1 MSMEPKDSG
10 CIFCKIVAGDI
21 PCAKVFESET
31 CLAFL
36 DIAPVNAGHVL
47 VLPKGH
53 YSTLMDIPG
62 ELGGDLTQTLS
73 KVGKAVMEA
82 TGADGLNLMQNNF
95 EAAGQ
100 LVHHAHFHL
109 IPRFSDDGLTLW
121 AQTAYDDQDEMNRLA
136 AEIAGLLK

>member
-1 MSMEPKDSG
+1 MAPMDSE

-21 PCAKVFESET
+21 PCAKVYESDS

-36 DIAPVNAGHVL
+36 DIAPVSAGHAL

-53 YSTLMDIPG
+53 YPTLMDIPF
-62 ELGGDLTQTLS
+62 ELGGDLVRALS
-73 KVGKAVMEA
+73 SVGRAVMEA

-100 LVHHAHFHL
+100 LVHHAHYHL
-109 IPRFSDDGLTLW
+109 IPRFSDDGLKLW
-121 AQTAYDDQDEMNRLA
+121 PQAGYDDQDEMERLA
-136 AEIAGLLK
+136 ARIADLAK

>member
-1 MSMEPKDSG
+1 MTPTDSD
-10 CIFCKIVAGDI
+10 CIFCKIVAGEI
-21 PCAKVFESET
+21 PCAKVFESES

-36 DIAPVNAGHVL
+36 DIAPVNAGHAL

-53 YSTLMDIPG
+53 YPTLLDLPA
-62 ELGGDLTQTLS
+62 ELGSDLMQTLS

-109 IPRFSDDGLTLW
+109 VPRFEDDGLRLW
-121 AQTAYDDQDEMNRLA
+121 PQTGYDDPEEMTGLA
-136 AEIAGLLK
+136 KKIADLIR

>member
-1 MSMEPKDSG
+1 MAPKDPD

-21 PCAKVFESET
+21 PSAKVFESET

-36 DIAPVNAGHVL
+36 DIAPVNAGHTL
-47 VLPKGH
+47 VLTKGH
-53 YSTLMDIPG
+53 YPTLMDLPA
-62 ELGGDLTQTLS
+62 ELGSDLTDTLS

-82 TGADGLNLMQNNF
+82 TGADGLNLMQNNY

-109 IPRFSDDGLTLW
+109 IPRHSDDGLKLW
-121 AQTAYDDQDEMNRLA
+121 PQSGYENPDEMSSLA
-136 AEIAGLLK
+136 ETIAGLLK